1 MQIRNISD
9 RKNAAMNVGDSVE
22 AEGANTKEAINSALK
37 SLGVPRDKVKVQ
49 VLSEEK
55 KGLFGMKGAS
65 QAKVRI
71 TIIK

>member
-1 MQIRNISD
+1 MSKI
-9 RKNAAMNVGDSVE
+9 GDTVE
-22 AEGANTKEAINSALK
+22 VEGRNTKEAISIALK
-37 SLGVPRDKVKVQ
+37 NLGVSKNKVKVQ
-49 VLSEEK
+49 VLSEER